1 MIETM
6 WTESDLSVMRVSS
19 PIRIYLPHVR
29 GGRPQARDISLPSG
43 MIPFYLIMRE
53 KSTAGSSEIYLLLKR
68 YKENMWCGR
77 F

>member
-6 WTESDLSVMRVSS
+6 WTESDLSVIGAVLLIM
-19 PIRIYLPHVR
+19 YLPHVR
-29 GGRPQARDISLPSG
+29 GGQPQARDISLPSG